1 MCKPFCVNIC
11 KKCWENVAKLALQQN
26 LLLGILMLTKLPLWP
41 FVMRMLTLIL
51 MLVLMLNL
59 MLMFKIAF
67 LRNPN
72 AHLSAPLTLGQEAT
86 VISTKFSN
94 INPSNEV
101 CAGQGDG
108 EGDDDGDSDHRK
120 IHYQNFWFLF

>member
-1 MCKPFCVNIC
+1 
-11 KKCWENVAKLALQQN
+11 
-26 LLLGILMLTKLPLWP
+26 MLTKLPLWP

-101 CAGQGDG
+101 CAGHGDG
-108 EGDDDGDSDHRK
+108 EGDDDGDSDHRN
-120 IHYQNFWFLF
+120 IHYQNLWFLSYIC